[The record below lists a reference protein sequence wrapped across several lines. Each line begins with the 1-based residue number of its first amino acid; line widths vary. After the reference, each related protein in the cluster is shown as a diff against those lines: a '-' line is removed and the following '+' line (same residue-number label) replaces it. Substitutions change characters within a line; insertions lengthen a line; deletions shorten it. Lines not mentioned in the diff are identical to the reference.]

1 MRAHSTILR
10 KESQVVFNFNETEK
24 SSKCQGEGSAYGSAE
39 VLKGGLAVLLNVD
52 QRYPGLVALNCM
64 DISSP

>member
-1 MRAHSTILR
+1 M
-10 KESQVVFNFNETEK
+10 VFNFNETEK
-24 SSKCQGEGSAYGSAE
+24 SSNCQGEGSAYGCTE
-39 VLKGGLAVLLNVD
+39 VLKGGLAMLLNVD